1 MSPLRFAASIGALL
15 GAAAVSGC
23 QSSPV
28 TGQAAADAQTRAACR
43 QRADRIYS
51 EQNRAAI
58 YSPPSQ
64 VNTPQSGNY
73 TPVVTDRGLS
83 DLFANN
89 RMVSDCIRNTGTG
102 AELSQPAGSP
112 SKAPAR

>member
-1 MSPLRFAASIGALL
+1 MRPVRFAAWIGALL

-23 QSSPV
+23 QTSPV
-28 TGQAAADAQTRAACR
+28 TGQAAADAQTRVACR
-43 QRADRIYS
+43 QRAEQIYS

-58 YSPPSQ
+58 YSPQSQ

-89 RMVSDCIRNTGTG
+89 QMVSDCIRNTGTG
-102 AELSQPAGSP
+102 AELTQPAGSP